1 MIPSTLLGVLAFLA
15 SAGPGY
21 AYVKIAERWRRPA
34 EKTALREAMEL
45 LVIGSLATALGVL
58 AALIAGDE
66 RGFLDTVALAERP
79 GRYMVTHPLEIGA
92 ALLIV
97 LVISYGGAVLA
108 ALLVHKGRRRVYP
121 DSAWW
126 GAFERRLPEGHGVY
140 ATVGLK
146 DGRAITGGVHSF
158 TAEPVAVED
167 REIALAAPGDQPLI
181 VRRGDEE
188 PVALADRL
196 VLLRGS
202 DIAYVS
208 ARYFPVKRG

>member
-1 MIPSTLLGVLAFLA
+1 MFPSTLLGVLAFLA

-34 EKTALREAMEL
+34 ERTALREAMEL

-58 AALIAGDE
+58 VALIVGDE
-66 RGFLDTVALAERP
+66 GGFLDTVALAERP
-79 GRYMVTHPLEIGA
+79 GRYMVTHPVELGA
-92 ALLIV
+92 ALLII
-97 LVISYGGAVLA
+97 LAISYGGAVLA
-108 ALLVHKGRRRVYP
+108 ALLIHKDRKRVYP

-126 GAFERRLPEGHGVY
+126 GAFERRLPAGHGVY

-158 TAEPVAVED
+158 TAEPVAVDD
-167 REIALAAPGDQPLI
+167 REIALAAPVNKPLT

-188 PVALADRL
+188 PIALADTL

-208 ARYFPVKRG
+208 ARYLPVQRR